1 MTSHTTSDE
10 PRLIIIG
17 DYLFDPHEGLLSGPT
32 GAHHVCPRIT
42 ALLTLLLENPCQV
55 LKRQHLT
62 DAIWPEEADAS
73 ASLTQ
78 CVGRLRQYFGDTARA
93 ANYIETVP
101 RRGYRLVA
109 PVYGSKRTAVIH
121 RPFEAASGRPVSR
134 LYALVREFRDRKV
147 CRATLIYAIVIWL
160 VFQISEIVVP
170 ALNLPE
176 WVNSL
181 VVVLG
186 ILGFPIA
193 ATLAWIFDLTPSGLV
208 RERSLAAGNAAGA
221 TRKRGDFVFDTVLV
235 AAALAICALLIL
247 STTNSGPLKLTEVA
261 AQSTLAVPTRETEPA
276 VPAVSSCMDLFTQSQ

>member
-1 MTSHTTSDE
+1 MTSLKPSDE

-17 DYLFDPHEGLLSGPT
+17 DYLFDPGDGLLSGPT

-42 ALLTLLLENPCQV
+42 ALLTLFLENPCRV
-55 LKRQHLT
+55 LKRQQLIET
-62 DAIWPEEADAS
+62 IWPEEPDAS

-93 ANYIETVP
+93 ARYIETVP
-101 RRGYRLVA
+101 KCGYRLVA
-109 PVYGSKRTAVIH
+109 PVFGSKRTAVVH
-121 RPFEAASGRPVSR
+121 LPLQAVSGRSGSR
-134 LYALVREFRDRKV
+134 LYTLVREFRERKV
-147 CRATLIYAIVIWL
+147 CRAMMVYAIVIWL
-160 VFQISEIVVP
+160 VFQVSEVVVP
-170 ALNLPE
+170 ALDMPE

-208 RERSLAAGNAAGA
+208 RERSAPADRPAGSI
-221 TRKRGDFVFDTVLV
+221 RRRSDFVFDTVLV

-247 STTNSGPLKLTEVA
+247 SSTNSGYLKLTEA
-261 AQSTLAVPTRETEPA
+261 NAGSTVSGPFGASESDVQKASPCLNLLAHAR
-276 VPAVSSCMDLFTQSQ
+276 